1 MYLCSISDAAMA
13 EVDVSP
19 PRSGGGAPSPTTVGS
34 GAPSL
39 MVGFKEVGRLCR
51 SGCFGGDGTSHFYGV
66 GGEEIG
72 VFEDR
77 ERLCRN

>member
-1 MYLCSISDAAMA
+1 MSS
-13 EVDVSP
+13 
-19 PRSGGGAPSPTTVGS
+19 PRSGG

-77 ERLCRN
+77 EPTG